1 MLSSLPGPAAGGS
14 GCMPQDPAPF
24 LTGIWLD
31 KPFLLEKL
39 SAVNGFFLLLF
50 NRKDAGL
57 G

>member
-14 GCMPQDPAPF
+14 GCVPQDPAPF
-24 LTGIWLD
+24 LTGVWLD